1 MAAAAET
8 AASLV
13 GALGLGLA
21 LASAPGPVQAV
32 LLSESVRGGIAP
44 GLRAMAGASAAFG
57 TLLVSLALGLSV
69 AAPSGAML
77 RVLQVAGGALL
88 LWFAVDGF
96 RSARDADRRM
106 LEEASASG
114 GSRRRL
120 PPAARGALAIVLN
133 PPAWIFLGAVAAPL
147 LASVAELGGT
157 SGAILAAFALL
168 VGAAAGDALVVLLG
182 GLGLRR
188 AGPRTGR
195 WVRWALAALLAAF
208 GVAVIAAAFIE

>member
-1 MAAAAET
+1 MAATAET
-8 AASLV
+8 AASLL

-44 GLRAMAGASAAFG
+44 GLRAMAGASATFG

-69 AAPSGAML
+69 AAPSGTVL

-106 LEEASASG
+106 LEEASAAP
-114 GSRRRL
+114 RRRL

-147 LASVAELGGT
+147 LASVGELGGT
-157 SGAILAAFALL
+157 SAAILAAVALL
-168 VGAAAGDALVVLLG
+168 VGAAAGDAVVVLLG

-195 WVRWALAALLAAF
+195 WVRLALATLLAGF
-208 GVAVIAAAFIE
+208 GVAVIASAFIES